1 MLSPAEGHKK
11 RPLCLAILQSC
22 LPCLLFSLRQYYCT
36 HKNVQWC
43 IHLPTI
49 STVFS
54 FFCATMYPVCIRSVS
69 QCIERVSLPTGY
81 FTILHQT
88 ECHCVSNFRVSCSFR
103 FIFQGS
109 CFILFHYRVKIP
121 SSVSKI
127 SQYHYTHENVF
138 LCFHLRALCFQFHG
152 FCFLAFPP
160 CFFMFPFVSTFA
172 EDSSSVK
179 YHNTIILIKIVFC
192 VQTWRTS
199 VQISRFLFSGVHK
212 TVFWCSFCFQH
223 IVWSNS
229 I

>member
-1 MLSPAEGHKK
+1 MVY
-11 RPLCLAILQSC
+11 PLADYQHCFSIFLCNNVSGMYRKCIAMYRACISSNW
-22 LPCLLFSLRQYYCT
+22 LLFYNS
-36 HKNVQWC
+36 
-43 IHLPTI
+43 
-49 STVFS
+49 
-54 FFCATMYPVCIRSVS
+54 
-69 QCIERVSLPTGY
+69 
-81 FTILHQT
+81 ILHQT

>member
-1 MLSPAEGHKK
+1 
-11 RPLCLAILQSC
+11 
-22 LPCLLFSLRQYYCT
+22 
-36 HKNVQWC
+36 
-43 IHLPTI
+43 
-49 STVFS
+49 
-54 FFCATMYPVCIRSVS
+54 
-69 QCIERVSLPTGY
+69 
-81 FTILHQT
+81 
-88 ECHCVSNFRVSCSFR
+88 
-103 FIFQGS
+103 
-109 CFILFHYRVKIP
+109 
-121 SSVSKI
+121 
-127 SQYHYTHENVF
+127 